1 MLVNAGVPRTAKPR
15 RRLPHGVY
23 NPIVALAVFLTVVGP
38 AASEVLLAQRPDPPS
53 INVAPAILAK
63 PESKVRLPIQIGSV
77 EALPKS
83 TLVFVRGLPWS
94 VSLTEGRGL
103 GAGLWAVSLPEL
115 PWLNANVPTGVSGR
129 YDIVITLVNAYG
141 TLLAEARTT
150 LVIGTVPIP
159 AQLEPVPIVPRQSLG
174 SITQPAPA
182 TAGGARTETPTARPS
197 QISPEDKA
205 RAEQLV
211 AQGDKYLADANI
223 EVARQFFR
231 RAADAGLAAAAIRL
245 AASYDP
251 AELARLHVLGVVP
264 DRSEARKWY
273 ERARELGAP
282 EAKERLA
289 RLGAN

>member
-115 PWLNANVPTGVSGR
+115 PWLNANVPTGV
-129 YDIVITLVNAYG
+129 
-141 TLLAEARTT
+141 
-150 LVIGTVPIP
+150 
-159 AQLEPVPIVPRQSLG
+159 
-174 SITQPAPA
+174 
-182 TAGGARTETPTARPS
+182 
-197 QISPEDKA
+197 
-205 RAEQLV
+205 
-211 AQGDKYLADANI
+211 
-223 EVARQFFR
+223 
-231 RAADAGLAAAAIRL
+231 
-245 AASYDP
+245 
-251 AELARLHVLGVVP
+251 
-264 DRSEARKWY
+264 
-273 ERARELGAP
+273 
-282 EAKERLA
+282 
-289 RLGAN
+289 